1 MIKRQKVL
9 LCVCM
14 CFSRGK
20 WMKYVQYVSH
30 STIIW
35 YHEEEPQQ
43 HAYCHGDDWF
53 HGVDGWVIHVS
64 PVKNGAVLVKYL
76 AMENTY
82 LKLFCCSCSQCIY
95 NYLELSYLFP
105 LCIDCLSWWRCKLRE
120 NRLLFLFLV
129 TVFSL
134 PTIVTDTL
142 QLFKHICWRK
152 NE

>member
-1 MIKRQKVL
+1 MCACVFEERNEWNMSSMCHIVLSCDTMRKSPSNMRIVMAMID
-9 LCVCM
+9 
-14 CFSRGK
+14 S
-20 WMKYVQYVSH
+20 
-30 STIIW
+30 
-35 YHEEEPQQ
+35 
-43 HAYCHGDDWF
+43 

-105 LCIDCLSWWRCKLRE
+105 LCIDCLSWWRCKLQE